1 MGEGGDLPRLFRRR
15 SGKASSEPPG
25 ERDNLV
31 RWATV
36 IGAVA
41 AVIAAI
47 ATKPWTI
54 VEPAK
59 SHTSP
64 ALTSSV
70 VVRASYVQNES
81 EESYPTATPGLTAI
95 QTLASTPTI
104 DVEVHNNST
113 TTPAYVRAAS
123 AHIERYG
130 RVHLCFSQGGGGV
143 ILEPA
148 PTVIALHQYPLGS
161 ERDVPFHLHYEV
173 TPEGNRDIPIRFS
186 TRSNYESG
194 YSLYRLHVR
203 LWVLGDPK
211 PLDAGRFVL
220 SAPVRVPPED
230 GFFPID
236 NSYFSQFVSKTGDF
250 RQSWLSVYWCMREN
264 TATVEELLDGSAKS
278 APELELLKHPIL
290 ASEWN
295 RVRNRTPLPLAVKEL
310 LAQGASTTAAFVASA
325 NGDQQLEA
333 QTRNSA
339 AKQLVA
345 SAAKALKTPGP
356 PVDELQVRQALT
368 LDPSVPGGT
377 QLLAEYERRTQ
388 VADAEAES
396 KR

>member
-1 MGEGGDLPRLFRRR
+1 MGKGSDLPRLFRRR
-15 SGKASSEPPG
+15 SRKASAEPPS
-25 ERDNLV
+25 ERDNLM

-54 VEPAK
+54 FESAK
-59 SHTSP
+59 SH
-64 ALTSSV
+64 AAVAAGSV
-70 VVRASYVQNES
+70 VISGSYVRNET
-81 EESYPTATPGLTAI
+81 EESYRSISPGLTAI

-104 DVEVHNNST
+104 DIEVHNKST
-113 TTPAYVRAAS
+113 TTPTYVRAVS
-123 AHIERYG
+123 AHIEGYG
-130 RVHLCFSQGGGGV
+130 RVQLCFSQGAGGV

-148 PTVIALHQYPLGS
+148 PSVIALHQYPLGS

-173 TPEGNRDIPIRFS
+173 APEGNGDIPIRFS
-186 TRSNYESG
+186 TRSVGESE
-194 YSLYRLHVR
+194 YSLYRLHVW

-211 PLDAGRFVL
+211 PLDGGRFVL

-250 RQSWLSVYWCMREN
+250 QQSWLSVYWCMRKN
-264 TATVEELLDGSAKS
+264 TATVEELLDGTAKS
-278 APELELLKHPIL
+278 TPELALLKHPVL

-295 RVRNRTPLPLAVKEL
+295 RVRDRTPLPLAIKEL
-310 LAQGASTTAAFVASA
+310 LAQGASTTAAFVA
-325 NGDQQLEA
+325 NVDGDQQLEA
-333 QTRNSA
+333 RTSTSA
-339 AKQLVA
+339 ANQLVA
-345 SAAKALKTPGP
+345 SAAKTLKTPGP
-356 PVDELQVRQALT
+356 PVGELQVREALT

-377 QLLAEYERRTQ
+377 QLLAEYRRRAE
-388 VADAEAES
+388 VDAAKAES
-396 KR
+396 QR